1 MAEFKDIGIQAR
13 GMAKSITGRPGES
26 AGWARGLRQ
35 LYHRMAYEPVPADL
49 ADLLARLQR
58 SAASRD
64 GPEYSS

>member
-1 MAEFKDIGIQAR
+1 
-13 GMAKSITGRPGES
+13 MAKSITGRPGES